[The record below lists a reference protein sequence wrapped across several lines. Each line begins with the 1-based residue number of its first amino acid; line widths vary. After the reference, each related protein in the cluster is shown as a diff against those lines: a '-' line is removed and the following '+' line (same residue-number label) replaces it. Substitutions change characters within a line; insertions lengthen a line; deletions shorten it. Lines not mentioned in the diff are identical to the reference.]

1 MSFETGQF
9 SWDHLGDIDL
19 GRPNLGNSVSV
30 AVYRLMQFTMRSV
43 LYSRF
48 GGDVTRELLRE
59 AGLVAGREFCSNLL
73 DTSLEFN
80 SFIAQLQERLKEMN
94 IGVLRI
100 EQAKPDTMEFLLTV
114 SEDLDCSGIPVSGE
128 AVCEYDEGFLA
139 GLFNE
144 YTGRSFDA
152 QEVDCWAT
160 GERTCRFRVWAT
172 DTGEV
177 P

>member
-1 MSFETGQF
+1 
-9 SWDHLGDIDL
+9 
-19 GRPNLGNSVSV
+19 
-30 AVYRLMQFTMRSV
+30 
-43 LYSRF
+43 
-48 GGDVTRELLRE
+48 
-59 AGLVAGREFCSNLL
+59 
-73 DTSLEFN
+73 
-80 SFIAQLQERLKEMN
+80 MN

-160 GERTCRFRVWAT
+160 GDRTCRFRVWAT